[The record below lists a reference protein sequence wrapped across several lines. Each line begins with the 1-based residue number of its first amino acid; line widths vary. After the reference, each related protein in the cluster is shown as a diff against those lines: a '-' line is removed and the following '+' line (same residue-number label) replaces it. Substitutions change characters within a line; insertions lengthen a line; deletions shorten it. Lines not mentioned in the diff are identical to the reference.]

1 MLLPSGLEL
10 FYTNRSCHT
19 QKEGFLG
26 MTVQKRNFI
35 IMWICNFLVAGTM
48 TMIMPFLSL
57 YIDTFGDHSPAY
69 VQKWSGL
76 IFGATFVSAFI
87 MSPIWGRIADR
98 HGFKP
103 ILIINSLGLATSVFL
118 MGFVQSVEA
127 FFFLR
132 LLMGV
137 VTGFIPTSLAFISSQ
152 TSREEA
158 GKMLGTLQMGNVA
171 GMLFGPIFGGLL
183 ADIFGFQY
191 TFMITSS
198 TLLISALIVLFG
210 IQEIRKSKRTQ
221 KTNYSRKTILQAIF
235 KHRLMLNVMLVTTII
250 QIGNFSIQP
259 LLSLYVAEL
268 TDAKDVAFLAG
279 LTFSA
284 AGLGNLLFARKWGE
298 IGDDIGYE
306 KVLSVLLILSFVFI
320 IPQAFVTQLWQLMVF
335 RLLFGIA
342 IGGMIPVT
350 TALVR
355 REAPIDI
362 QGEVMGY
369 NTSFRF
375 LGNIIGPMLGG
386 IISGFIG
393 IASVFIVTASLFLM
407 GSFFL
412 YIARRKP
419 SQDFEDFIAVQHQ
432 TSK

>member
-1 MLLPSGLEL
+1 MDI
-10 FYTNRSCHT
+10 
-19 QKEGFLG
+19 
-26 MTVQKRNFI
+26 QKRNFV

-57 YIDTFGDHSPAY
+57 YIETFGDHSAAY

-76 IFGATFVSAFI
+76 IFGATFVSAFF
-87 MSPIWGRIADR
+87 MSPIWGRIADK

-103 ILIINSLGLATSVFL
+103 ILMINGIGLATSVFL
-118 MGFVQSVEA
+118 MGFVQSVEM
-127 FFFLR
+127 FFLLR
-132 LLMGV
+132 LFMGV

-152 TSREEA
+152 TSREDA
-158 GKMLGTLQMGNVA
+158 GKMLGTLQMGNVS
-171 GMLFGPIFGGLL
+171 GMLFGPIIGGLL
-183 ADIFGFQY
+183 ADVFGFQY
-191 TFMITSS
+191 TFMITSGS
-198 TLLISALIVLFG
+198 LVLAAFIVLFG
-210 IQEIRKSKRTQ
+210 IQEIRKAKSKKAVQ
-221 KTNYSRKTILQAIF
+221 YSRKTIIQAIF
-235 KHRLMLNVMLVTTII
+235 KHRLMFNVMLVTAII
-250 QIGNFSIQP
+250 QVGNFSIQP

-284 AGLGNLLFARKWGE
+284 AGLGNLLFARKWGK

-306 KVLSVLLILSFVFI
+306 KVLATLLVLSFVFI
-320 IPQAFVTQLWQLMVF
+320 IPQAFVSQLWQLMIW
-335 RLLFGIA
+335 RLLYGIA

-355 REAPIDI
+355 REAPIHI

-375 LGNIIGPMLGG
+375 LGNIVGPMLGG
-386 IISGFIG
+386 IISGYIG
-393 IASVFIVTASLFLM
+393 IASVFYVTGSLFLI
-407 GSFFL
+407 GYLFL

-419 SQDFEDFIAVQHQ
+419 SQDFEDFIALQHK
-432 TSK
+432 TS